1 MPVSIQLI
9 NHSALFLFKAKQRKD
24 KKRQDKTGQD
34 RKGRQQRN
42 INVSSNTNHISRFF
56 FKKKRKKGEMAQD
69 TYGLDAPFHF
79 QDPFSPSPFLPSFL
93 TL

>member
-34 RKGRQQRN
+34 RKGQQQRN
-42 INVSSNTNHISRFF
+42 INVSSNTNHISRF
-56 FKKKRKKGEMAQD
+56 KKKGGGNGSGYVR
-69 TYGLDAPFHF
+69 T
-79 QDPFSPSPFLPSFL
+79 
-93 TL
+93 